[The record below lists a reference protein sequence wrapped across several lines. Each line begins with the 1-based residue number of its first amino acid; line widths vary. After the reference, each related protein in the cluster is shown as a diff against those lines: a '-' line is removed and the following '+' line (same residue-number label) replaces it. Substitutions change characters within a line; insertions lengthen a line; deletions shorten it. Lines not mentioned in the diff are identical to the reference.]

1 MKKESASPAVPKEE
15 EDELELYLAEEEES
29 NLSID
34 LLKYWKKKEIVWPAL
49 AKMVKQYLAAPASS
63 AGVECVFS
71 AAGKMHDNLKKSAKD
86 STLEY
91 SLFAAFNT
99 D

>member
-1 MKKESASPAVPKEE
+1 MKNHCMYSSVFFPVSDNASNMKNGWSLTWWCGREG
-15 EDELELYLAEEEES
+15 
-29 NLSID
+29 
-34 LLKYWKKKEIVWPAL
+34 KWPAL

-63 AGVECVFS
+63 AGVERVFS
-71 AAGKMHDNLKKSAKD
+71 AAGKMHGDLQKSAKD
-86 STLEY
+86 STLEH

>member
-1 MKKESASPAVPKEE
+1 MCAVPKEE
-15 EDELELYLAEEEES
+15 EDELELYLAEKEES

-63 AGVECVFS
+63 ARVERVFS
-71 AAGKMHDNLKKSAKD
+71 LRGWQDRSCMMTSLKKSAKD

-91 SLFAAFNT
+91 SLSAAFNT

>member
-1 MKKESASPAVPKEE
+1 MPKEE
-15 EDELELYLAEEEES
+15 EDELELYLAEES

-63 AGVECVFS
+63 AGVERVFS
-71 AAGKMHDNLKKSAKD
+71 ARLACGKIDRA
-86 STLEY
+86 
-91 SLFAAFNT
+91 
-99 D
+99 

>member
-1 MKKESASPAVPKEE
+1 MPKEE
-15 EDELELYLAEEEES
+15 EDELELYLAEKEES

-49 AKMVKQYLAAPASS
+49 SKMVKQYPRRACLFRWGRACVLCARLARSI
-63 AGVECVFS
+63 V
-71 AAGKMHDNLKKSAKD
+71 HDDLAEEVGQGFH
-86 STLEY
+86 TLEY
-91 SLFAAFNT
+91 SLSAAFNT